1 MYPNTQKYNVWLHF
15 LFFWVSKSPPDS
27 EVWPSTNF
35 IFDYCFFEHCFF
47 WTLLFMIIIFYTI
60 GCNTYIHYTYYFNK
74 IVRVYTYTKIQ
85 CLITLFIFLSFQIF
99 ARLRSPTVDQFYF
112 RLLFFRLLFLLSL
125 FLNIAFYDSQ
135 IYNRLTGIT
144 IEWFYFLI
152 ISFFWTLFF

>member
-15 LFFWVSKSPPDS
+15 LFFRVSKSSPDS
-27 EVWPSTNF
+27 EVRPSTNF
-35 IFDYCFFEHCFF
+35 IFDYCFFWTLFF

-85 CLITLFIFLSFQIF
+85 CLITLFIFLSFQIS
-99 ARLRSPTVDQFYF
+99 ARLRSLTVVRFYF

-125 FLNIAFYDSQ
+125 FFEHRFL
-135 IYNRLTGIT
+135 
-144 IEWFYFLI
+144 WFTNL
-152 ISFFWTLFF
+152 